1 VGRFRDIVIK
11 LGRSAG
17 QFILS
22 QPQVQRQVDKVTDRI
37 KESRENVESWLI
49 NLEEELWVWVRR
61 MQDEAQRA
69 HTHVDRAKNAN
80 TYYRTLGLNPGANL
94 DEVKQAWRKAMRK
107 NHPDLFAHDPVAE
120 RAAHTRSQELNTA
133 YTELCALLSGRQRSL

>member
-1 VGRFRDIVIK
+1 VGRFRDMVVQ
-11 LGRSAG
+11 LGLSAG
-17 QFILS
+17 RLILS
-22 QPQVQRQVDKVTDRI
+22 QPRVQHQVDKVNGRI
-37 KESRENVESWLI
+37 KESRETVEAWLS
-49 NLEEELWVWVRR
+49 NLEDELWVWVRR

-69 HTHVDRAKNAN
+69 HTQVDRARHANA
-80 TYYRTLGLNPGANL
+80 YYHTLGLKPGATL
-94 DEVKQAWRKAMRK
+94 EEIKQAWRKAMRK